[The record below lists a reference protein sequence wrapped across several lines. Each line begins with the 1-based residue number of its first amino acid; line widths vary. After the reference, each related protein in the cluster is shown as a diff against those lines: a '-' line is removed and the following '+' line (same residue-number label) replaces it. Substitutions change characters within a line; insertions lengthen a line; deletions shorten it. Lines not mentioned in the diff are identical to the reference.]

1 MHDQPAPLSVPSPP
15 PLGEG
20 GRWWVQERLG
30 SVLRYLFAALPLTLA
45 CVALVTLSDR
55 VAHIGEQLPLLLADM
70 GLGAA
75 GIALLPWRRRRPWQV
90 ALATVA
96 PMAFSSTVVGP
107 ALVAIA
113 SLATHRRWRQVAPVA
128 AVFWLSLVGS
138 AWWHI
143 SVPAA
148 VLYGVVG
155 AALLGAAIVSGL
167 YVGGRRDWEAARRAS
182 QAQAESQRVE
192 QAKLEERLKIAQEMH
207 DVLAHR
213 LSLLAMFAGGLAYRE
228 GLSPEQ
234 TREAAL
240 AIQEN
245 AHQSLNELRAVLGT
259 LRHEDERGLEAPQPT
274 LAHLEALFDEVRAA
288 GQRVEVDDTVES
300 RQALPA
306 QTGRHAYRIVQE
318 ALTNARKHAPGRPV
332 RAELAGRPG
341 GGLRIR
347 VSNPAPARAAGPGG
361 RLGLVGL
368 AERTRMAGGTLTH
381 AVRDGRFVL
390 EARLPWEA

>member
-1 MHDQPAPLSVPSPP
+1 MHDHPDPRSVPSHPAI
-15 PLGEG
+15 GEG
-20 GRWWVQERLG
+20 GRRWVQERLG
-30 SVLRYLFAALPLTLA
+30 SVLRYLFAALPLSLA
-45 CVALVTLSDR
+45 CVALITFSGR
-55 VAHIGEQLPLLLADM
+55 VPGIDEGLPGLLADL

-75 GIALLPWRRRRPWQV
+75 GIALLPWRRRRPWLV

-96 PMAFSSTVVGP
+96 PVAFSSTVVGP

-128 AVFWLSLVGS
+128 AVFWLFLVAS

-143 SVPAA
+143 SPQAA

-167 YVGGRRDWEAARRAS
+167 YVGGRRDWEAAWRAAEAE
-182 QAQAESQRVE
+182 AQGQRVE
-192 QAKLEERLKIAQEMH
+192 QAKLQERLQIAQEMH

-228 GLSPEQ
+228 NLSTEQ

-240 AIQEN
+240 AVQEN

-259 LRHEDERGLEAPQPT
+259 LRREDERGLEAPQPT
-274 LAHLEALFDEVRAA
+274 LAHLESLFDEVRAA
-288 GQRVEVDDTVES
+288 GQRVEVDDTVKAREE
-300 RQALPA
+300 LPA

-332 RAELAGRPG
+332 RAELDGRPG
-341 GGLRIR
+341 GGLLIR
-347 VSNPAPARAAGPGG
+347 VSNPAPPHAAGPGG